1 MSQSVSSF
9 FVIFANQIFPA
20 KNCPSPPGIPPIL
33 ASAIPSLKGTLTQHN
48 LMKLLAFRLCAPEL
62 PSCTLPNC
70 QLCAH
75 RMPHCDDSNMGADR
89 WQSGSVIW
97 QSGSVQQP
105 GNGQYVTSWHFVT
118 SLGVTCHSVTFTIY
132 DLHHLN
138 RIYCYHLLKVKC
150 LFGSDHFG
158 L

>member
-1 MSQSVSSF
+1 MSSF

-75 RMPHCDDSNMGADR
+75 RMPHCDDSNLGAYR
-89 WQSGSVIW
+89 WQSVSIQVAIWERYLAIW
-97 QSGSVQQP
+97 QCSATRKWPICYILTLCNKLGC
-105 GNGQYVTSWHFVT
+105 YV
-118 SLGVTCHSVTFTIY
+118 SLCDFY
-132 DLHHLN
+132 NL
-138 RIYCYHLLKVKC
+138 
-150 LFGSDHFG
+150 
-158 L
+158 